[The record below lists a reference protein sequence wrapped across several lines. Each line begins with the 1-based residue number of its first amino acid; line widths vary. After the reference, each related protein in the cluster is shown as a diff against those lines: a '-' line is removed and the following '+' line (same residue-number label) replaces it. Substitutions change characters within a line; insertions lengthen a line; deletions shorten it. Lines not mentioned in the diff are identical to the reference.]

1 VNLTVCKKKILDLNP
16 HAYYVHCF
24 AHQLQ
29 LVVVSVASSASCQSV
44 HDFFE
49 YIHLIVTTTSTSCK
63 RRDALKEKH
72 RQNLIEQ
79 LESGEIFCGRGMHQE
94 TNLARPANTRWG
106 SHYLTLLRLE
116 TMWDSVLH
124 VLHIVHEEGRVPTQ
138 AAGLIE
144 NMEFFKFVSILKL
157 MLKILAITNELSQ
170 ILQRKNANIVVAME
184 LLEVVKTRMAM
195 MRTDS
200 GWESFLENVKE
211 FCAQKGI
218 PVVNMDEEVPTRG
231 HSRRDGFTITNLHY
245 YCTEI
250 FFVVLDKINAELCHR
265 FSEVSSELL
274 VGFACLDPKKSF
286 SMFDLEKLVR
296 LGDLYDQ
303 DFSVLDRAMLR
314 EQLETYIIHVRM
326 NAAFVTCEDISSLSI
341 KMVQIEKH
349 VVFPLVYKLI
359 ELALLLPVSREHFR
373 Q

>member
-94 TNLARPANTRWG
+94 TNLTRPANTRWG

-138 AAGLIE
+138 VDRKYGVLQICFHFKIDVE
-144 NMEFFKFVSILKL
+144 NSCNHK
-157 MLKILAITNELSQ
+157 
-170 ILQRKNANIVVAME
+170 
-184 LLEVVKTRMAM
+184 
-195 MRTDS
+195 
-200 GWESFLENVKE
+200 
-211 FCAQKGI
+211 
-218 PVVNMDEEVPTRG
+218 
-231 HSRRDGFTITNLHY
+231 
-245 YCTEI
+245 
-250 FFVVLDKINAELCHR
+250 
-265 FSEVSSELL
+265 
-274 VGFACLDPKKSF
+274 
-286 SMFDLEKLVR
+286 
-296 LGDLYDQ
+296 
-303 DFSVLDRAMLR
+303 
-314 EQLETYIIHVRM
+314 
-326 NAAFVTCEDISSLSI
+326 
-341 KMVQIEKH
+341 
-349 VVFPLVYKLI
+349 
-359 ELALLLPVSREHFR
+359 
-373 Q
+373 